1 MSMFRASAV
10 LALGLSLGACK
21 ATPQK
26 EGGKC
31 KEDAGCGEGL
41 VCVMETC
48 ADAAKITRSRAKKV
62 QAAAQQYMQTNKGN
76 CPAKSDLPKGDSGR
90 DAWGNDFVLTC
101 PGEKAPVDVMSNG
114 PDGKPGTED
123 DLGTVE

>member
-1 MSMFRASAV
+1 MSTVRAT
-10 LALGLSLGACK
+10 LLLSLGLPLVACK
-21 ATPQK
+21 PSPQP

-31 KEDAGCGEGL
+31 KDDTGCGEGL

-48 ADAAKITRSRAKKV
+48 ADATKITRARAKKV

-90 DAWGNDFVLTC
+90 DAWSHDFVLTC

-114 PDGKPGTED
+114 PDGKPGTGDEI
-123 DLGTVE
+123 GTAE